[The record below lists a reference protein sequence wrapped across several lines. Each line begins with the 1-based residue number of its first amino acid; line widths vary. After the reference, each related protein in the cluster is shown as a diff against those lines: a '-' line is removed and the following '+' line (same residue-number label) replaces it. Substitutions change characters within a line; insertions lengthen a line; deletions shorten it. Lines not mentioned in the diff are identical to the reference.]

1 MGVVV
6 VKLVTVVLQE
16 SQYDLL
22 AEMGRDEKR
31 SPSQVLMKIVGEYLT
46 IRLALWEIGQIGK
59 QGRG

>member
-1 MGVVV
+1 V

-22 AEMGRDEKR
+22 AEMGREEKL
-31 SPSQVLMKIVGEYLT
+31 SPAQVLVKIVGEYLT
-46 IRLALWEIGQIGK
+46 IRLALWEIGQVGK

>member
-1 MGVVV
+1 MGVLV

-22 AEMGRDEKR
+22 AEMGREEKR
-31 SPSQVLMKIVGEYLT
+31 SPAQVLVKIVGEYLT
-46 IRLALWEIGQIGK
+46 IRLALWEIGQVGK